1 MNSSRRRY
9 DDSVVIV
16 DESSSLLGVK
26 AGSPGLDS
34 RTA

>member
-1 MNSSRRRY
+1 MNSSRRRS
-9 DDSVVIV
+9 DVSEVVV
-16 DESSSLLGVK
+16 DESSSTLGVK